1 MVERMTP
8 RGTEGGAYVPAFA
21 ETHSGLVFFV
31 GDRAYKLKKD
41 VDLGF
46 LDFTSREKRL
56 AACRARGRAEPPSVP
71 RCVPRRRRRA
81 GRVRRAL

>member
-8 RGTEGGAYVPAFA
+8 RSTEGGPYAPAFA
-21 ETHSGLVFFV
+21 ETHSGLVFFA
-31 GDRAYKLKKD
+31 GDRAYKVKKD

-56 AACRARGRAEPPSVP
+56 SSTSRRHALIRFSRDVKSRKP
-71 RCVPRRRRRA
+71 RSTSFFT
-81 GRVRRAL
+81 L